1 METGS
6 FDREKQEAESVGVGT
21 GGEEEKE
28 GVGKREAKEGEEV
41 VGLGLEERRWW
52 VWERWRG
59 EENRKGFGF
68 RVEEEWTQYGF

>member
-41 VGLGLEERRWW
+41 VA
-52 VWERWRG
+52 WRKGGGGFGRDG
-59 EENRKGFGF
+59 EEMRTE
-68 RVEEEWTQYGF
+68 RVLS